1 MRTLMQQKKSLAIV
15 VDEFGG
21 TAGLVTL
28 EDLVEEIFGDIED
41 EHDTQNLVARKVSD
55 DEFEFSGRMEIERI
69 NEEFGLDIPG
79 IGRLS
84 HDRRVYLV
92 SLSDIAEARRD
103 RGNRELPV
111 YYFTT
116 KSYENRTCTHENRE
130 IRDFFV
136 LSLPI

>member
-1 MRTLMQQKKSLAIV
+1 MHKLNPRTAALLSAFGWAV
-15 VDEFGG
+15 VGYS
-21 TAGLVTL
+21 
-28 EDLVEEIFGDIED
+28 
-41 EHDTQNLVARKVSD
+41 R
-55 DEFEFSGRMEIERI
+55 
-69 NEEFGLDIPG
+69 

>member
-55 DEFEFSGRMEIERI
+55 DEFEFSGNRANQRGVRI
-69 NEEFGLDIPG
+69 GYSR